1 MSDRMPV
8 RVGLVGRGLAGRVFH
23 TPLIEATPGLELVA
37 TAGRDGLDAL
47 WAARPDVVVVATPD
61 PTHAELALAALDRG
75 AAVVVD
81 KPLATGVADA
91 ERLVAAGAGR
101 LTVFQNRRWDGD
113 FLTLRRVL
121 PELGPVVRF
130 ESRFERFRPQ
140 VKEGAWRE
148 EPGAGPLL
156 DLGAHL
162 VDQAL
167 VLFGPVR
174 SVYAELDARRAG
186 ARVADDAFV
195 ALEHAAGVRAHLWMS
210 AVAPLAGPRFRVWGL
225 RAGFASDGLDPQE
238 AQLAAGARPGEPGFG
253 VKPPLDAGRYRDF
266 YAAVP
271 GWARDGA
278 PPPVDPADAVAALR
292 VLEAAGR
299 SAAERRVV
307 AL

>member
-1 MSDRMPV
+1 VSDRTRV
-8 RVGLVGRGLAGRVFH
+8 RVGLIGRGLAGRVFH

-61 PTHAELALAALDRG
+61 PTHAELALLALDRG

-81 KPLATGVADA
+81 KPLATSVADA

-121 PELGPVVRF
+121 PELGPVTRY
-130 ESRFERFRPQ
+130 ESRFEKLRP
-140 VKEGAWRE
+140 VVADGWRE
-148 EPGAGPLL
+148 APGAGHLV

-167 VLFGPVR
+167 VLFGPAR
-174 SVYAELDARRAG
+174 SVYAELDARRPG
-186 ARVADDAFV
+186 AQVEDDAFV
-195 ALEHAAGVRAHLWMS
+195 ALEHDGGVRAHLWMS
-210 AVAPLAGPRFRVWGL
+210 ATAPLAGPRFRVSGL
-225 RAGFASDGLDPQE
+225 RAGFATDGLDVQE
-238 AQLAAGARPGEPGFG
+238 PQLAGGMSPDDPAFG
-253 VKPPLDAGRYRDF
+253 VRPPLDRGRYRDF

-271 GWARDGA
+271 AWARGEA
-278 PPPVDPADAVAALR
+278 PAPVDPADAVAALR
-292 VLEAAGR
+292 VLEAARR

-307 AL
+307 TL